1 MEGAMIKPLKGGQP
15 RCLLL
20 TDAPRLFYVDA
31 ASLESKELHLHAEA
45 DPKLAHVL
53 ELRRKTNKVRAQ
65 VVLRSAA
72 EWAAA
77 VSQAATGSM
86 QADGTVASAASVQSG
101 EGRLVVGS
109 PLVLGSPVPFPA
121 SRVTTAA

>member
-1 MEGAMIKPLKGGQP
+1 M
-15 RCLLL
+15 
-20 TDAPRLFYVDA
+20 
-31 ASLESKELHLHAEA
+31 HAEA